1 MAEETNEISDKRPTG
16 WGSLPFLI
24 DLLEPVS
31 HFVEAVRETLTSGNQ
46 MDSDIHKAVN
56 FYCVPLQDFTPDTQ
70 IHDIIWIQ
78 WCIGHLTDE
87 DFVSFFKRAIVNY
100 ALFELIVNMAWD
112 DITEGEGDSSP
123 FSFKNGSIYS
133 IDRKGGEKLNS
144 SLNSEF

>member
-56 FYCVPLQDFTPDTQ
+56 FYCVPLQVGLKPGGFVVLKENSKK
-70 IHDIIWIQ
+70 
-78 WCIGHLTDE
+78 GH
-87 DFVSFFKRAIVNY
+87 Y
-100 ALFELIVNMAWD
+100 ALVANL
-112 DITEGEGDSSP
+112 
-123 FSFKNGSIYS
+123 SF
-133 IDRKGGEKLNS
+133 RLC
-144 SLNSEF
+144 

>member
-87 DFVSFFKRAIVNY
+87 DFVSFFKRAIVGLKPGGFVVLKENSKKGHY
-100 ALFELIVNMAWD
+100 ALVANL
-112 DITEGEGDSSP
+112 
-123 FSFKNGSIYS
+123 SF
-133 IDRKGGEKLNS
+133 RLC
-144 SLNSEF
+144 

>member
-56 FYCVPLQDFTPDTQ
+56 FYCVPLQNKEEEMEE
-70 IHDIIWIQ
+70 
-78 WCIGHLTDE
+78 DE
-87 DFVSFFKRAIVNY
+87 KYESY
-100 ALFELIVNMAWD
+100 AC
-112 DITEGEGDSSP
+112 T
-123 FSFKNGSIYS
+123 KNGVTTECSNS
-133 IDRKGGEKLNS
+133 RKGMEHDQQNS
-144 SLNSEF
+144 KQTCKPQMGMAKHIHASLTAAQHSR